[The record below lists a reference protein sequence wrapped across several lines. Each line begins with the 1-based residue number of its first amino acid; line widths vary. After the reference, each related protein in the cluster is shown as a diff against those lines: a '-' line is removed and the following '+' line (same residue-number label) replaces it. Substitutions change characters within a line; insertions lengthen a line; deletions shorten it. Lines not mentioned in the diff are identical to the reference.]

1 MKRSFDLPFDVKDL
15 PTLRRNA
22 GVAFKNALAALPGER
37 PKWLVV
43 ELSGAYPARE
53 RRRKLLTFPPEL
65 GPQDDSLESL
75 QKTVRALAAAPWL
88 DGVVFRLEGLDVNLT
103 TAYALGRLVDVL
115 KRAGKRTVCYLTRL
129 DLTRYYVAASA
140 DEVVMPPGA
149 ELFVT
154 GLALETTFMR
164 DALARFGVSFDKLA
178 IKEYKNAGDQF
189 VRQEMSAA
197 QREQLEALLASLEAT
212 VLERISAARN
222 TTPETVRGWID
233 EGVTSAARALELGM
247 IDRVAY
253 EDELLDDEHKPLAAA
268 SRFLRREPQAAGKGV
283 AVVSLLGVIVTG
295 KSQRS
300 PVPLPLVG
308 ALQAGSDT
316 LLAAFRAA
324 EKDERIAAIV
334 FYVDSGGGSALASD
348 LIWRE
353 VARIKSKK
361 PVVAVM
367 GSLAASGGYYVLT
380 HADHVIAAPTTL
392 TGSIGVVTAK
402 PVLEGFNDK
411 YGFNPE
417 AVRRGRFALT
427 FSSSHPFDDAERA
440 LVTRSIEETYGRF
453 VGRVAEGRG
462 LTPTRVNELG
472 RGRIWSGRDALSV
485 GLVDELGDIETGVA
499 RAKDIAGLR
508 HNAPVRNVTAPAK
521 LLLPSTEDP
530 TTFART
536 LNALQRERIL
546 LLHDPALK
554 IT

>member
-1 MKRSFDLPFDVKDL
+1 MERSFDFKDL
-15 PTLRRNA
+15 PTLRHNA
-22 GVAFKNALAALPGER
+22 GVALKNAVAALPGER

-43 ELSGAYPARE
+43 ELSGSYPARK
-53 RRRKLLTFPPEL
+53 RRRKLLTFPPEI
-65 GPQDDSLESL
+65 GPKDDSLESL
-75 QKTVRALAAAPWL
+75 QKTVNALAAAPWL

-103 TAYALGRLVDVL
+103 TAYALGRLVNEL

-129 DLTRYYVAASA
+129 DLPRYYVAASV

-154 GLALETTFMR
+154 GFALETTFMR

-212 VLERISAARN
+212 VLERIAAARG

-253 EDELLDDEHKPLAAA
+253 EDEVLGKEHKPLAAA
-268 SRFLRREPQAAGKGV
+268 SRFLRREPQASGKGV
-283 AVVSLLGVIVTG
+283 AVVSLLGIIVTG

-324 EKDERIAAIV
+324 EKDEHIAAIV

-361 PVVAVM
+361 PVIAVM

-402 PVLEGFNDK
+402 PVLEEFNDK

-427 FSSSHPFDDAERA
+427 FSPSHPFDDAERA
-440 LVTRSIEETYGRF
+440 LVRRSIEETYGRF

-472 RGRIWSGRDALSV
+472 RGRIWSGADALSV
-485 GLVDELGDIETGVA
+485 GLIDELGDIETGLV
-499 RAKDIAGLR
+499 RAKEIAGLR
-508 HNAPVRNVTAPAK
+508 HNAPVWNVTAPAK

-530 TTFART
+530 TTLSRT
-536 LNALQRERIL
+536 LDALQRERIL
-546 LLHDPALK
+546 LLHDPVLK